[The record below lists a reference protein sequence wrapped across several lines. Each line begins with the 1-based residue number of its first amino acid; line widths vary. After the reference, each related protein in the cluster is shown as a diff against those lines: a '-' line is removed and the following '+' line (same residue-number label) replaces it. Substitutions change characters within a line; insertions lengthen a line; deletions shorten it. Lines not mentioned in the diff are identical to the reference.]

1 MVGRRISDKILY
13 MSRTATLKALL
24 AGAILLIL
32 SMAPGCAGT
41 TVKTETTP
49 VAGEE
54 TVLLPE
60 PKHDSDVSLEE
71 SLSKRRSVRSYT
83 DAPLTLQEISQLLWA
98 AQGITDPAGLRTAPS
113 AGGTYPLEVY
123 AVTGN
128 VKDLGAGVYR
138 YLPEGHK
145 LTKTM
150 DGDIREALADAAL
163 GQEWVKEAA
172 VVFVFTGVYERTTGR
187 YGERGIR
194 YVHIELGHAAENLC
208 LQATALGLGPVT
220 VGAFDD
226 DQVSKTLDLPQDET
240 PLYIVPVGRR

>member
-1 MVGRRISDKILY
+1 MISDKILD
-13 MSRTATLKALL
+13 MSRTATFKALM
-24 AGAILLIL
+24 AGAIMLVL
-32 SMAPGCAGT
+32 SLAPGCGGSTVAKT
-41 TVKTETTP
+41 TAS

-54 TVLLPE
+54 TVQLPE
-60 PKHDSDVSLEE
+60 PKHNSDVSLEE
-71 SLSKRRSVRSYT
+71 SLTKRRSVRSYA
-83 DAPLTLQEISQLLWA
+83 DAPLTLEEVSQLLWA

-123 AVTGN
+123 AVAGN
-128 VKDLGAGVYR
+128 VKDLDAGVYR
-138 YLPEGHK
+138 YVPDGHQ
-145 LTKTM
+145 LVKTLS
-150 DGDIREALADAAL
+150 GDLRKALAEAAL
-163 GQEWVKEAA
+163 SQEWVREAA

-226 DQVSKTLDLPQDET
+226 GQVGKVLHLPEDET
-240 PLYIVPVGRR
+240 PLYVVPVGRR